1 MKGLIV
7 LLYVLLTFVLLL
19 GLGFV
24 DCLSPGYIYW
34 TWFSGTLCGVLAPV
48 TQRSVPFLEEHKIN

>member
-1 MKGLIV
+1 MS
-7 LLYVLLTFVLLL
+7 LLTFVLLL

-34 TWFSGTLCGVLAPV
+34 TWFSGMLYGVLAPV